1 MKTKPSTE
9 FVLLGALMDGPK
21 HGYEIRQ
28 FMDGSLDS
36 TWFVGTSQLY
46 LLLKKLEESGLF
58 QSRRKQ
64 QETRPT
70 KRVFFLTDEGRK
82 VFLNWLYKP
91 IDHMRDFRIEFLA
104 KLFFFNHLSLEGG
117 DRLIDLQVQRF
128 EKLQESI
135 KQKMESE
142 ENSYTQ
148 LVFGFKLATAKSRI
162 QWLLKQAKPFM
173 KKIHKR
179 S

>member
-1 MKTKPSTE
+1 MKTKPATE

-46 LLLKKLEESGLF
+46 LLLKKLEESGLL

-70 KRVFFLTDEGRK
+70 KRVFFLRGEGKK
-82 VFLNWLYKP
+82 VFLNWLNKP

-104 KLFFFNHLSLEGG
+104 KLFFFNHLSIEGG
-117 DRLIDLQVQRF
+117 DRLIELQIQRF

-135 KQKMESE
+135 KPKIERKK
-142 ENSYTQ
+142 NSYVQ

-162 QWLLKQAKPFM
+162 QWLLKQAKPFVE
-173 KKIHKR
+173 KIHKR
-179 S
+179 T

>member
-46 LLLKKLEESGLF
+46 LLLKKLEETGLL
-58 QSRRKQ
+58 QSRKKQ

-70 KRVFFLTDEGRK
+70 KRVFFLTDKGK
-82 VFLNWLYKP
+82 HIFLNWLNKP

-104 KLFFFNHLSLEGG
+104 KLFFFDHLSFEGG
-117 DRLIDLQVQRF
+117 DNLIDLQVQRF

-135 KQKMESE
+135 NQKIKTEN
-142 ENSYTQ
+142 NSYTQ
-148 LVFGFKLATAKSRI
+148 LVYGFKLATAKSRI
-162 QWLLKQAKPFM
+162 QWLRKQAKPFM
-173 KKIHKR
+173 EKIHKWT
-179 S
+179 

>member
-9 FVLLGALMDGPK
+9 FVLLGTLMNGPK

-46 LLLKKLEESGLF
+46 LLLKKLEETGLL
-58 QSRRKQ
+58 QSRKKQ

-70 KRVFFLTDEGRK
+70 KRVFFLTDKGK
-82 VFLNWLYKP
+82 HIFLNWLNKP

-104 KLFFFNHLSLEGG
+104 KLFFFDHLSLEGG
-117 DRLIDLQVQRF
+117 ESLVDLQVQRF
-128 EKLQESI
+128 EKLQKSI
-135 KQKMESE
+135 NQKVEPKN
-142 ENSYTQ
+142 NSYTQ
-148 LVFGFKLATAKSRI
+148 LVFGFKLATVKSRI
-162 QWLLKQAKPFM
+162 QWLRKQAKPFIE
-173 KKIHKR
+173 KIHKR
-179 S
+179 T